1 MSKES
6 ELEIAQ
12 SIVVVRLKQ
21 KLGDDAHLLDRLI
34 STRGKRKGFLKAT
47 PPRCGTEEE
56 PLHQAIMYEANPYQ
70 CSMGRW
76 MFMPNESKV
85 KFHKWRKQFEGMKE
99 LALLCK
105 DRVSLEMLGVY

>member
-1 MSKES
+1 MSDNK
-6 ELEIAQ
+6 IAEAQ
-12 SIVVVRLKQ
+12 AIVVGRLKQ

-34 STRGKRKGFLKAT
+34 ATRGKRKGFLKKT

-56 PLHQAIMYEANPYQ
+56 ALHQAIMYEANPYQ
-70 CSMGRW
+70 ISVGRV
-76 MFMPNESKV
+76 MFMPTEQRK
-85 KFHKWRKQFEGMKE
+85 KFEKWRVAFDGFKG

>member
-34 STRGKRKGFLKAT
+34 STRGKRKGFLKKT

-56 PLHQAIMYEANPYQ
+56 LFTKPSCMRANHYQ
-70 CSMGRW
+70 CSMGR
-76 MFMPNESKV
+76 MDVHAYRAS
-85 KFHKWRKQFEGMKE
+85 QG
-99 LALLCK
+99 
-105 DRVSLEMLGVY
+105 